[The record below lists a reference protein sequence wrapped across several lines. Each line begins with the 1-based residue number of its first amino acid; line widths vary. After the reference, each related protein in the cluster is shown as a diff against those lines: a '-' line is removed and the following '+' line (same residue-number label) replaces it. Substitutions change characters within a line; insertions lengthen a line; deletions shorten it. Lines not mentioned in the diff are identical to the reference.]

1 MDLLKEKDLSLKE
14 RDSEKY
20 LSDMGNIFQEIL
32 QDEDLSDIT
41 SNIFQEILQEISLF
55 TTYLRLQK
63 GDDIDI
69 EFKVDYS
76 KEGYLGF
83 TEVDENGKR
92 SIVLNLGRNELR
104 GPGNESR
111 IRGVILHEEAHNLF
125 SPMFPSKD
133 LPNLL
138 KRLSQEFPELDFK
151 IIENVVDFVEDYR
164 VEYLFKGE
172 YPGSVRNFSDVYTA
186 ILDEFALQYNPNST
200 LHLLFLAR
208 MATATEHTK
217 TSNFEKMIPS
227 ELKNLYDEFVKD
239 IEETKGK
246 EFDSTEIATRKIL
259 KKIKDHLKEG
269 KGNNSET
276 ELNNLEK
283 LPKLFGSYVEGS
295 SMTSTKLPP
304 QIVAALNKARGQNE
318 RLKKDLGF
326 AKRRSSELKSQ
337 HDSIGNKGS
346 SDLRSSPPNLQ
357 SGPVKGYYY
366 YDLRKTLE
374 EGYSGSRLETKKS
387 ILGGRLNGREIMD
400 RLARGEPLFGP
411 NVRLYEIRRI
421 IRRGT
426 DLFVLV
432 DTSSSMGGDLERV
445 KDVLDAFVE
454 TTKGSRSIT
463 THFFGFPSNSG
474 YLYNIKPDEVD
485 SISSSGGTPLGKA
498 LKELHDEMERTFY
511 NPDRNYLLFVLTDGE
526 PDDLVEAKEQLRK
539 MKEAGI
545 EVIVIIASYP
555 MKGKK
560 EEFAEFRAFYL
571 DFYLHKEISTRKL
584 LKELNKKLLEELDKK
599 KVEEQKMH

>member
-1 MDLLKEKDLSLKE
+1 MGEVDLLKDIISK
-14 RDSEKY
+14 
-20 LSDMGNIFQEIL
+20 IF
-32 QDEDLSDIT
+32 
-41 SNIFQEILQEISLF
+41 SNILEEISLF

-63 GDDIDI
+63 GEDIDI

-83 TEVDENGKR
+83 TQVDENGKR
-92 SIVLNLGRNELR
+92 SIVLNLGRDELKEGR
-104 GPGNESR
+104 QYDLSK
-111 IRGVILHEEAHNLF
+111 IRGVILHEEAHNFF
-125 SPMFPSKD
+125 SPMED

-138 KRLSQEFPELDFK
+138 KRLSQEFPELDHK
-151 IIENVVDFVEDYR
+151 IIEHVVDLVEDSR

-172 YPGSVRNFSDVYTA
+172 YPGSVRNFSDLYTA
-186 ILDEFALQYNPNST
+186 ILDEFAKKYNPNSI

-217 TSNFEKMIPS
+217 TSNFEKRIPS
-227 ELKNLYDEFVKD
+227 KLKNLYDEFVKD

-246 EFDSTEIATRKIL
+246 GFDSTETASRKIL

-269 KGNNSET
+269 KENSSET
-276 ELNNLEK
+276 ELNNLEN
-283 LPKLFGSYVEGS
+283 LPKLFGGYVEGS
-295 SMTSTKLPP
+295 SSTSTNLPP
-304 QIVAALNKARGQNE
+304 QIVDALNKAKWQNE
-318 RLKKDLGF
+318 QLKKDLGF
-326 AKRRSSELKSQ
+326 AKRRSSELNSQ

-346 SDLRSSPPNLQ
+346 SDLRSSPHKLQ

-387 ILGGRLNGREIMD
+387 MLGGRLDEREIMD
-400 RLARGEPLFGP
+400 RLARGEQLFGP
-411 NVRLYEIRRI
+411 NVQLYEIRKI
-421 IRRGT
+421 IHRGT

-432 DTSSSMGGDLERV
+432 DTSSSMSGDLERV
-445 KDVLDAFVE
+445 KDALSSLVE

-463 THFFGFPSNSG
+463 THFFGFPSNTG
-474 YLYNIKPDEVD
+474 YLYDIKPDEVN
-485 SISSSGGTPLGKA
+485 SISVDGGTPLGKA

-545 EVIVIIASYP
+545 EVFAIITSAPSRTI
-555 MKGKK
+555 KD
-560 EEFAEFRAFYL
+560 EFAEARVVYFDYYNSDSSDREKDASI
-571 DFYLHKEISTRKL
+571 KKL
-584 LKELNKKLLEELDKK
+584 FLELNKKLLEALDEKRAK
-599 KVEEQKMH
+599 EQKIY

>member
-20 LSDMGNIFQEIL
+20 LLDMGNIFQKL
-32 QDEDLSDIT
+32 FQVEDLSDIT

-63 GDDIDI
+63 GEDIDI

-83 TEVDENGKR
+83 TVADENGKR

-111 IRGVILHEEAHNLF
+111 IRGVILHEEAHNFF
-125 SPMFPSKD
+125 SPMED

-138 KRLSQEFPELDFK
+138 KRLSQEFPELDHK
-151 IIENVVDFVEDYR
+151 IIENVVQFVEDYR

-172 YPGSVRNFSDVYTA
+172 YPGSVRNFSDIYTA
-186 ILDEFALQYNPNST
+186 ILDEFAMQYNPNSI

-208 MATATEHTK
+208 MTTATEHTK

-227 ELKNLYDEFVKD
+227 KLKNLYDEFVKD

-246 EFDSTEIATRKIL
+246 EFDSTETASRKIL

-269 KGNNSET
+269 KGNSSET
-276 ELNNLEK
+276 ELNNLEN

-295 SMTSTKLPP
+295 SSTSTNLPP
-304 QIVAALNKARGQNE
+304 QIVDALNKAKWQNE
-318 RLKKDLGF
+318 QLKKDLGF
-326 AKRRSSELKSQ
+326 AKRGSSELKSQ
-337 HDSIGNKGS
+337 HDSKFGNKGS
-346 SDLRSSPPNLQ
+346 SNLRPSPPKLQ

-366 YDLRKTLE
+366 HDLRKTLE
-374 EGYSGSRLETKKS
+374 EGYSGSRLNTEEST
-387 ILGGRLNGREIMD
+387 LGGRLNERKISD
-400 RLARGEPLFGP
+400 LLARGEPLFGP
-411 NVRLYEIRRI
+411 NVKLYEIRRI

-432 DTSSSMGGDLERV
+432 DTSSSMSGDLERV

-454 TTKGSRSIT
+454 TTKGSSAIT
-463 THFFGFPSNSG
+463 THFFGFPSNTR
-474 YLYNIKPDEVD
+474 YLYNIKPDEVN
-485 SISSSGGTPLGKA
+485 SISADGGTPLGKA

-511 NPDRNYLLFVLTDGE
+511 NPDRNYLIFVLTDGE

-545 EVIVIIASYP
+545 EVIPIIISYP
-555 MKGKK
+555 MKSKK
-560 EEFAEFRAFYL
+560 EEFAEFRTVYL
-571 DFYLHKEISTRKL
+571 DSYSPKDVSTRKL
-584 LKELNKKLLEELDKK
+584 LKELNKKLLEALDEKR
-599 KVEEQKMH
+599 VEEQKMR